1 MNNAAANHLL
11 CCNCVEPIMT
21 VSFECTE
28 CTDLVLCGLC
38 FCCGAELG
46 QHKRVHGYRVHNI
59 GGPCAFP
66 NEFGAQTEAWTSREE
81 FRMLDMIERY
91 NLGDWEEVQKAVN
104 PSRSPEEIQL
114 HYEKCYLNGRLGLE
128 ILGNVQYPK
137 LIDHTSSTEIDESLS
152 AEVKESV
159 SKINPNELRLLAY
172 MPDRDDYEKEYLN
185 EAESIIAN
193 LIFVPDCSEL
203 DKEVILC
210 AINMYIAQL
219 RERCR
224 AKSITRDYDL
234 VAQFFKDQ
242 KIAGNTNPWKYSPY
256 DIRRMKE
263 ERSGNE
269 YDFQPKAKRVCP
281 DGEKPLKNCYTVRCP
296 YGYYCFYGLC
306 CKHSKAG
313 LCPAAVAGG
322 GEPAGPSCDNDME
335 CPWILKCCVI
345 NGNNRCLFPFNY
357 VGGTVGISWPTMTK
371 LRQSNQMK
379 LKATVNKLFAYF
391 FNFQINHPE
400 LQEKVYRQ
408 TKENTNDLSVEKI
421 ETNLPE

>member
-11 CCNCVEPIMT
+11 CCNCTEPIMT

-128 ILGNVQYPK
+128 ILVLQ
-137 LIDHTSSTEIDESLS
+137 DESLS

-224 AKSITRDYDL
+224 AKSISRDYDL

-242 KIAGNTNPWKYSPY
+242 KIAGNTYPWKYSPY

-263 ERSGNE
+263 EKSGNE
-269 YDFQPKAKRVCP
+269 YDFRPKAKGVCP

-357 VGGTVGISWPTMTK
+357 VGGT
-371 LRQSNQMK
+371 
-379 LKATVNKLFAYF
+379 
-391 FNFQINHPE
+391 
-400 LQEKVYRQ
+400 EKVYRQ
-408 TKENTNDLSVEKI
+408 TKENKNDLSVEKI

>member
-1 MNNAAANHLL
+1 LCFVSSYNKFIKFWKKMNNGTANHLL
-11 CCNCVEPIMT
+11 CCNCIEPIMT

-66 NEFGAQTEAWTSREE
+66 NEFDAQTEAWTTREE

-114 HYEKCYLNGRLGLE
+114 HYENCYLNGRLGLE

-137 LIDHTSSTEIDESLS
+137 LTDHTSNIEVDETLS
-152 AEVKESV
+152 AEVKESL

-224 AKSITRDYDL
+224 AKSLSRDYDL

-263 ERSGNE
+263 ERELKESLKSFCQFLAAE
-269 YDFQPKAKRVCP
+269 DFVT
-281 DGEKPLKNCYTVRCP
+281 LVKNLLRER
-296 YGYYCFYGLC
+296 
-306 CKHSKAG
+306 
-313 LCPAAVAGG
+313 AV
-322 GEPAGPSCDNDME
+322 
-335 CPWILKCCVI
+335 KT
-345 NGNNRCLFPFNY
+345 R
-357 VGGTVGISWPTMTK
+357 ISD
-371 LRQSNQMK
+371 
-379 LKATVNKLFAYF
+379 
-391 FNFQINHPE
+391 
-400 LQEKVYRQ
+400 LQEYIKNGV
-408 TKENTNDLSVEKI
+408 TTLKGLLCKI
-421 ETNLPE
+421 FLISLI

>member
-1 MNNAAANHLL
+1 MTVDESASLYSNLLLKLNQESYCRLVLDLMRTRHNVVKFIKFWKKMNNGTANHLL
-11 CCNCVEPIMT
+11 CCNCIEPIMT

-66 NEFGAQTEAWTSREE
+66 NEFDAQTEAWTTREE

-114 HYEKCYLNGRLGLE
+114 HYENCYLNGRLGLE

-137 LIDHTSSTEIDESLS
+137 LTDHTSNIEVDETLS
-152 AEVKESV
+152 AEVKESL

-224 AKSITRDYDL
+224 AKSLSRDYDL

-263 ERSGNE
+263 ERELKESLKSFCQFLAAE
-269 YDFQPKAKRVCP
+269 DFVT
-281 DGEKPLKNCYTVRCP
+281 LVKNLLRER
-296 YGYYCFYGLC
+296 
-306 CKHSKAG
+306 
-313 LCPAAVAGG
+313 AV
-322 GEPAGPSCDNDME
+322 
-335 CPWILKCCVI
+335 KT
-345 NGNNRCLFPFNY
+345 R
-357 VGGTVGISWPTMTK
+357 ISD
-371 LRQSNQMK
+371 
-379 LKATVNKLFAYF
+379 
-391 FNFQINHPE
+391 
-400 LQEKVYRQ
+400 LQEYIKNGVTTLKGKKEFDYKGTPIRKRKWKRIRFS
-408 TKENTNDLSVEKI
+408 TKSKKLSRPWLECGHQQMHKL
-421 ETNLPE
+421 N